1 MSQSEINRKLS
12 HSVAAGDDFENIE
25 NATVLSHSS
34 HSFPLKP
41 QKIKN

>member
-34 HSFPLKP
+34 HFPLKP
-41 QKIKN
+41 QKN